1 MRYSRYT
8 PTPMYQA
15 ESFKDLAV
23 VPMAMRVRHDN
34 ILNEQDKLLDQYN
47 NLEVLQEGESQDYY
61 NKKRQEI
68 EAKVNGLA
76 NKLNSTGAGDISIM
90 NDFRTIKRDYNKE
103 VSATGATGRLVNIK
117 KDLDTKKAA
126 YYEWANQQNQPVE
139 AIETN
144 WKNEYNKWLG
154 SNDMK
159 RIGEDE
165 FAFKPLDMKL
175 APKSVDKVKLLK
187 ESYDMIGHIS
197 KDEIDSTMEIDPA
210 TGNLITNSSGSKSKE
225 NVAQLQKWADYH
237 NAILNEPNSEYMA
250 DMRYKNPGVDDATL
264 KRMFLEQVLKVKEM
278 AEIKETSDSEQLKI
292 QPQNQDDGSGSGSG
306 SGSKKKQEP
315 NASLAYTPNGKE
327 IVEKGKDF
335 ASVKAEINAIE
346 KQEQKGFAS
355 EEESN
360 KSAYRKQQLINLQRG
375 INNVEAEKK
384 NELVAEAK
392 KEGFDYFAAKKEVE
406 ELSNFKTKLAEVS
419 FTGNQEADSK
429 LIDKKYKQIEEESKK
444 RFGKDYSFNN
454 ASKETLNQYKKRILN
469 TKDVNLKK
477 QLFEEGVLNG
487 SDIGDNINK
496 KINEQN
502 SKIDKVFKNVS
513 TDESLS
519 FSRRYDLAWGK
530 SSNDVNKEISET
542 GELTATSILQLAKN
556 TGGSFQT
563 EFSGE
568 FYDTGT
574 NVGEGGKFEELEKI
588 FGTTKDFKIGLQ
600 AIIDSGVDGPAQVV
614 FEYQG
619 NKDKT
624 AVKGSIRINYDE
636 NNSDKLDK
644 LFMYLHQ
651 NLDKGGQ
658 EVVKTIMDNKNLNKL
673 APSRAGD
680 INDKGELLF
689 DKNTGE
695 RIKQHNKEILGE
707 QMFNEDLKAIS
718 FINPNEDHIL
728 LQRQDGLYTMAKTKN
743 KNKKNLEYLTFGNFV
758 DTTMS
763 RESYSQGKVKDQYT
777 GVETD
782 ILPKRVDKATTS
794 LQKKNVVASIANFAQ
809 YSKDGLLSVGNMTT
823 EEGKTQIARFKEDAE
838 KYTQF
843 INNNEGE
850 LEAQYSYT
858 VDFVNKYKNY
868 TFASANKK
876 NLL

>member
-1 MRYSRYT
+1 MLNPNADDIMSL
-8 PTPMYQA
+8 
-15 ESFKDLAV
+15 ESVKNMTKGLST
-23 VPMAMRVRHDN
+23 MALKQHHDTFLKN
-34 ILNEQDKLLDQYN
+34 VAKAKT
-47 NLEVLQEGESQDYY
+47 QEEK
-61 NKKRQEI
+61 NAFAKKFFQ
-68 EAKVNGLA
+68 
-76 NKLNSTGAGDISIM
+76 
-90 NDFRTIKRDYNKE
+90 
-103 VSATGATGRLVNIK
+103 
-117 KDLDTKKAA
+117 DTKL
-126 YYEWANQQNQPVE
+126 
-139 AIETN
+139 TGD
-144 WKNEYNKWLG
+144 LMFG
-154 SNDMK
+154 LMDS
-159 RIGEDE
+159 
-165 FAFKPLDMKL
+165 
-175 APKSVDKVKLLK
+175 SVD
-187 ESYDMIGHIS
+187 
-197 KDEIDSTMEIDPA
+197 
-210 TGNLITNSSGSKSKE
+210 
-225 NVAQLQKWADYH
+225 
-237 NAILNEPNSEYMA
+237 
-250 DMRYKNPGVDDATL
+250 R
-264 KRMFLEQVLKVKEM
+264 
-278 AEIKETSDSEQLKI
+278 
-292 QPQNQDDGSGSGSG
+292 
-306 SGSKKKQEP
+306 
-315 NASLAYTPNGKE
+315 
-327 IVEKGKDF
+327 
-335 ASVKAEINAIE
+335 
-346 KQEQKGFAS
+346 
-355 EEESN
+355 
-360 KSAYRKQQLINLQRG
+360 
-375 INNVEAEKK
+375 
-384 NELVAEAK
+384 
-392 KEGFDYFAAKKEVE
+392 
-406 ELSNFKTKLAEVS
+406 
-419 FTGNQEADSK
+419 
-429 LIDKKYKQIEEESKK
+429 
-444 RFGKDYSFNN
+444 
-454 ASKETLNQYKKRILN
+454 
-469 TKDVNLKK
+469 
-477 QLFEEGVLNG
+477 
-487 SDIGDNINK
+487 

-502 SKIDKVFKNVS
+502 EKIDKVFKNVS
-513 TDESLS
+513 TNESLS

-556 TGGSFQT
+556 TGGQFQT

-843 INNNEGE
+843 INNNEGD

>member
-1 MRYSRYT
+1 MRYSRYN

-23 VPMAMRVRHDN
+23 VPMAMRTRHDT
-34 ILNEQDKLLDQYN
+34 ILNAQDELLNEYN

-61 NKKRQEI
+61 NKKKQEI
-68 EAKVNGLA
+68 ETKVNGLA

-90 NDFRTIKRDYNKE
+90 NDFRTMKRDYNKE

-117 KDLDTKKAA
+117 KDLDAKKAA
-126 YYEWANQQNQPVE
+126 YYEWANQQGQPVE

-144 WKNEYNKWLG
+144 WNNEYKRWLG

-159 RIGEDE
+159 RIDADE

-175 APKSVDKVKLLK
+175 APKAFDEVVELK
-187 ESYDMIGHIS
+187 KSYDMIGHIS
-197 KDEIDSTMEIDPA
+197 SDVLESSYTIDGA
-210 TGNLITNSSGSKSKE
+210 GNIVTTSEANKHKE
-225 NVAQLQKWADYH
+225 NLPQLKSWAEYM
-237 NAILNEPNSEYMA
+237 NLKLNDPNSEFMQ
-250 DMRYKNPGVDDATL
+250 DQRYKNPGVSDDIL
-264 KRMFLEQVLKVKEM
+264 KQRFLEKIMKVKGM
-278 AEIKETSDSEQLKI
+278 AEISETSQGLNVKI
-292 QPQNQDDGSGSGSG
+292 QPQNQDDGSGRGSG
-306 SGSKKKQEP
+306 DKAKKEP
-315 NASLAYTPNGKE
+315 NAKLAYTPTGKE
-327 IVEKGKDF
+327 IVEKGKGF
-335 ASVKAEINAIE
+335 ASVKAEIDAIE

-355 EEESN
+355 EDESK

-375 INNVEAEKK
+375 ITNVEAEKK
-384 NELVAEAK
+384 NELIAEAK
-392 KEGFDYFAAKKEVE
+392 KEGFDYFGAKKEVDR
-406 ELSNFKTKLAEVS
+406 LSVLKNEI
-419 FTGNQEADSK
+419 SK
-429 LIDKKYKQIEEESKK
+429 LQLTGDKEKDKVILEQKYKSINETFKK
-444 RFGKDYSFNN
+444 SFGKEFGNYDRQKYLQYSG
-454 ASKETLNQYKKRILN
+454 RILN
-469 TKDVNLKK
+469 SKSQEEKED
-477 QLFEEGVLNG
+477 LFNNFLEESGINPVL
-487 SDIGDNINK
+487 SS

-502 SKIDKVFKNVS
+502 SKIDEVFKNVA

-519 FSRRYDLAWGK
+519 FSRRYDLSWGK
-530 SSNDVNKEISET
+530 SSNDVNEEISKT

-563 EFSGE
+563 EFAGE

-574 NVGEGGKFEELEKI
+574 NVGEDGKFAELEKI

-619 NKDKT
+619 NKDKE

-644 LFMYLHQ
+644 LFGYLQQ
-651 NLDKGGQ
+651 NLDKEGQ
-658 EVVKTIMDNKNLNKL
+658 EIVKTIMDNKNLNKL

-680 INDKGELLF
+680 INAKGELLF

-707 QMFNEDLKAIS
+707 QMFNSDLKAIS

-743 KNKKNLEYLTFGNFV
+743 KNKKDLEYLSFGNFI

-763 RESYSQGKVKDQYT
+763 RESYSNGKVKDQYT
-777 GVETD
+777 GLESDV
-782 ILPKRVDKATTS
+782 IPKRVDKATNP
-794 LQKKNVVASIANFAQ
+794 LQKNNVVASISNLML
-809 YSKDGLLSVGNMTT
+809 YSGQGLLSVGDMST
-823 EEGKTQIARFKEDAE
+823 EDGKTQIARFKEDRE
-838 KYTQF
+838 KYLQF
-843 INNNEGE
+843 INDNENN
-850 LEAQYSYT
+850 LDAQYSYT

-876 NLL
+876 HLL

>member
-1 MRYSRYT
+1 MRYSRYN

-23 VPMAMRVRHDN
+23 VPMAMRTRHDT
-34 ILNEQDKLLDQYN
+34 ILNAQDELLNEYN

-61 NKKRQEI
+61 NKKKQEI
-68 EAKVNGLA
+68 EAKINGLA

-90 NDFRTIKRDYNKE
+90 NDFRTMKRDYNKE

-126 YYEWANQQNQPVE
+126 YYEWANQQGQPVE
-139 AIETN
+139 AIGTN
-144 WKNEYNKWLG
+144 WDNEYKKWLG

-175 APKSVDKVKLLK
+175 APKSIDKVKLLK

-197 KDEIDSTMEIDPA
+197 KEEIDNIMDIDEY
-210 TGNLITNSSGSKSKE
+210 GNLRTNSSGSKSKE
-225 NVAQLQKWADYH
+225 NVTKLQAWADYH

-278 AEIKETSDSEQLKI
+278 AEIKETSENTQIKI
-292 QPQNQDDGSGSGSG
+292 QPQNQDDGSGK
-306 SGSKKKQEP
+306 GSKDKEKKEP
-315 NASLAYTPNGKE
+315 NAKLAYTPTGKE

-335 ASVKAEINAIE
+335 ASVKAEIDAIE

-355 EEESN
+355 EDESK

-384 NELVAEAK
+384 NELIAEAK

-406 ELSNFKTKLAEVS
+406 RLSNFKTKLAEVS

-429 LIDKKYKQIEEESKK
+429 LIDQKYKQIEEESKK
-444 RFGKDYSFNN
+444 LFGKDYAFNN

-487 SDIGDNINK
+487 SDIGDNVNK

-502 SKIDKVFKNVS
+502 NKIDKVFKSVS

-530 SSNDVNKEISET
+530 SSNDVNEEISKT

-563 EFSGE
+563 EFAGE

-619 NKDKT
+619 NKDKA

-644 LFMYLHQ
+644 LFGYLQQ
-651 NLDKGGQ
+651 NLDKEGQ
-658 EVVKTIMDNKNLNKL
+658 EIVKTIMDNKNLNKL

-680 INDKGELLF
+680 INAKGELLF

-743 KNKKNLEYLTFGNFV
+743 KNKKDLEYLTFGNFV

-794 LQKKNVVASIANFAQ
+794 LQKKNVVASIANFAK
-809 YSKDGLLSVGNMTT
+809 YSKEGLLSVGDMTT
-823 EEGKTQIARFKEDAE
+823 EEGKTQIARFKEDRE
-838 KYTQF
+838 KYLQF
-843 INNNEGE
+843 INDNENN
-850 LEAQYSYT
+850 LDAQYSYT

-876 NLL
+876 HLL